1 MFAEAWQNLTTRCRA
16 AGRGC
21 ALAATPSLVLFV
33 GQLAQL
39 GEFGDENQRS
49 DRPDTW
55 HAL

>member
-1 MFAEAWQNLTTRCRA
+1 MFADAWQNLTTRCRA

-21 ALAATPSLVLFV
+21 ALAATFSLVLFV
-33 GQLAQL
+33 GQLVQL

-49 DRPDTW
+49 DRPDTS

>member
-49 DRPDTW
+49 DRTDTW